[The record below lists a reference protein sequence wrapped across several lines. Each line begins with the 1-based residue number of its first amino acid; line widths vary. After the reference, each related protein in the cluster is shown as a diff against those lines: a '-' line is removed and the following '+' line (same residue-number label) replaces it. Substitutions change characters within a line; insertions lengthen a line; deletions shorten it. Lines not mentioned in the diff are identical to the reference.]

1 MKNYLYVNTSI
12 LDMVSAKPETT
23 ELYDNIT
30 GNCSIC
36 LTSEKT
42 SKLLSQGNITINAAT
57 TIKVDMDDTDK
68 IITLNGFKNITAEF
82 SKPSDPT
89 SLIVNGA
96 LLIEDSNK
104 KQLDQYK
111 NVIVNGVIILP
122 YSFDTSNFHVN
133 GTLIPYPDGATL
145 IFQELELTNSFI
157 KSAIPNTTYCVLGIP
172 DNINNLGD
180 MSMDKIGNLLKNSGV
195 KALEPLDLKLL
206 KDKNIHFDTSW
217 LTTLEENA
225 EALAEIVSGNVC
237 TTIIPAGYKLMPSG
251 ILDVLSVAQF
261 GKKIYVDG
269 DLTIYAEDAKAL
281 AAVEELYVTG
291 NVHIDDSLI
300 NIFLEKHPKYKELL
314 TFSGELID
322 IKDMEFCVDNKFL
335 KNINTCAT
343 LNILNSNVEISP
355 EVSLEI
361 ISEKIHKI
369 YLNDST
375 LTIGL
380 NQQNI
385 LRRKIHNTNGDVLL
399 REFENTEEIAPNEP
413 YKKDFIETRVN
424 SSYYKL

>member
-1 MKNYLYVNTSI
+1 
-12 LDMVSAKPETT
+12 
-23 ELYDNIT
+23 
-30 GNCSIC
+30 
-36 LTSEKT
+36 
-42 SKLLSQGNITINAAT
+42 
-57 TIKVDMDDTDK
+57 MDDTDK

-96 LLIEDSNK
+96 LFIEDSNK

-122 YSFDTSNFHVN
+122 YSFDTS
-133 GTLIPYPDGATL
+133 
-145 IFQELELTNSFI
+145 
-157 KSAIPNTTYCVLGIP
+157 
-172 DNINNLGD
+172 
-180 MSMDKIGNLLKNSGV
+180 
-195 KALEPLDLKLL
+195 
-206 KDKNIHFDTSW
+206 W
-217 LTTLEENA
+217 LTTLEEN
-225 EALAEIVSGNVC
+225 
-237 TTIIPAGYKLMPSG
+237 
-251 ILDVLSVAQF
+251 
-261 GKKIYVDG
+261 
-269 DLTIYAEDAKAL
+269 AEDAKAL

-291 NVHIDDSLI
+291 NVHIDDGLI

-322 IKDMEFCVDNKFL
+322 INDMEFCVDNKFL

-343 LNILNSNVEISP
+343 LNFLNSNVEISP
-355 EVSLEI
+355 EVSSEI

-399 REFENTEEIAPNEP
+399 REFENTEEIVPNEP

-424 SSYYKL
+424 CSYYKL